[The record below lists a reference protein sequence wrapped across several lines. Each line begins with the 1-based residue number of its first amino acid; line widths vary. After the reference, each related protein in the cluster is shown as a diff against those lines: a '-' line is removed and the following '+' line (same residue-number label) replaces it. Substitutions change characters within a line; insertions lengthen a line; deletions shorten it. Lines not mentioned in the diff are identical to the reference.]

1 MYKKQ
6 KFKVA
11 SVLYNFF
18 YLAKFSINFRV
29 LKLRRNSS
37 IMIFVVVV
45 CYGEIKLKTSLN
57 KIEKRAGFYHFAKPG
72 FPSLL

>member
-1 MYKKQ
+1 MYKKH

-29 LKLRRNSS
+29 LKLRRHSS

-57 KIEKRAGFYHFAKPG
+57 KSEKRAGFYHFAKPG